1 MFYTLEQL
9 WSSNLYMFWLFVCI
23 VGANLC
29 FTVASFAKNWG
40 YDAVIGAC
48 FCALW
53 QNGALWFLAHEIGF
67 AYTLHTFLAS
77 ILGTVFCA
85 WLSKM
90 DRTTKIVFIV
100 VNTLVVFMLLGLK
113 YWR

>member
-9 WSSNLYMFWLFVCI
+9 WSSNLYIFWLLVCT
-23 VGANLC
+23 VGANLYL
-29 FTVASFAKNWG
+29 TALSFGKNWE
-40 YDAVIGAC
+40 YDAAIGAC
-48 FCALW
+48 FCVLW

-90 DRTTKIVFIV
+90 YGTTRIVFIA
-100 VNTLVVFMLLGLK
+100 VNILVAFMLLGLK
-113 YWR
+113 FWR